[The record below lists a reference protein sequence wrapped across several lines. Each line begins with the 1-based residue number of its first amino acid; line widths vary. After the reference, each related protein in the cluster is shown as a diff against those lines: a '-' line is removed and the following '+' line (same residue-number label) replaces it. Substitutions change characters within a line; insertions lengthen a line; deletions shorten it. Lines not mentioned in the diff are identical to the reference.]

1 MDTNPKQLSA
11 KVEESPDEATN
22 EIINQDPEIAVEEKK
37 PREEDSPLP
46 YRYVEPEFY
55 NE

>member
-1 MDTNPKQLSA
+1 MYNHQLIAS
-11 KVEESPDEATN
+11 VEESTNEATN
-22 EIINQDPEIAVEEKK
+22 EIISQDPEIAAEEKK
-37 PREEDSPLP
+37 PREEDSPPP

>member
-1 MDTNPKQLSA
+1 MYNHQLIAS
-11 KVEESPDEATN
+11 VEESTDNSINAN
-22 EIINQDPEIAVEEKK
+22 EINQDPKIAVEEKK
-37 PREEDSPLP
+37 PQEEDSPLP